1 VSKKQA
7 PKPTVKQPI
16 AAVIPPKQSLFTI
29 AIHKNLLVMVV
40 CLITIFVLQ
49 KQVVGYHWVWQT
61 LIKENLDMQHKY
73 PKISDQQK
81 GEMKMGYDITY
92 MNYLVEKTPANAVIL
107 FPSAEVMLKDTTP
120 DQPKFRTSSGGIYT
134 PLWVQYY
141 AFPRKIV
148 FANEKGK
155 NPNYNKITH
164 VAIVNYSGYEHITYP
179 IDKSNRLGVVPFKL
193 TK

>member
-7 PKPTVKQPI
+7 PLASPKTSTSSSTPTP
-16 AAVIPPKQSLFTI
+16 SLFSI

-49 KQVVGYHWVWQT
+49 KQVIGYNWVWNT
-61 LIKENLDMQHKY
+61 LIKENLAMQRKM
-73 PKISDQQK
+73 PNLSEQQK
-81 GEMKMGYDITY
+81 SEAKMGYDITY
-92 MNYLVEKTPANAVIL
+92 MSYLVENTPKNAVIL
-107 FPSAEVMLKDTTP
+107 FPDPKEILNDSIP
-120 DQPKFRTSSGGIYT
+120 DQPKFRSTSGGIYT
-134 PLWVQYY
+134 PLWVQYF

-164 VAIVNYSGYEHITYP
+164 VAIVNYAGYEHIPYP
-179 IDKSNRLGVVPFKL
+179 VDTTNRLGILPIKL
-193 TK
+193 NN